1 MPVVYLGVSK
11 VSNRS
16 WVVLGAAGQSIRHS
30 SLFSG
35 AVGDTEV
42 KSGEEFIPSGLALV

>member
-1 MPVVYLGVSK
+1 MVYLGVSK

-16 WVVLGAAGQSIRHS
+16 WVVLGAVGQGIWYS

-35 AVGDTEV
+35 VVGVMEV
-42 KSGEEFIPSGLALV
+42 KSGEEFIPLGLALV